1 MILDISMD
9 SAWDNSANNLVE
21 VPISTNLVVYKLQGV

>member
-1 MILDISMD
+1 MD

-21 VPISTNLVVYKLQGV
+21 VPIATNLVVDKLHGV

>member
-1 MILDISMD
+1 MD

-21 VPISTNLVVYKLQGV
+21 VPISTNLVVDKLQGV